1 MKKNFYDNAWV
12 HYQKETGLKL
22 TAHQLRHGNATI
34 MLEAGLDAKDRQALL
49 GHADITTTQNIY
61 TDVSERRR
69 DIIAEKLNQYIQ

>member
-1 MKKNFYDNAWV
+1 
-12 HYQKETGLKL
+12 
-22 TAHQLRHGNATI
+22 